1 MSLELNLVIRS
12 MVRHIPSTIKQLLTL
27 RNPGAF
33 VGPSTSRLDHLF
45 DKTYTDARMKGA
57 GTGWLVL
64 TVHVYDFLYTII
76 SLTADQTCTLL
87 TANIPS
93 SVGHL
98 YRFVTRSET
107 NAQDHVRKAALMREA
122 ALKSAIFVG
131 VPRVRPLISHLLSF
145 SPLFFS
151 HRTQTIGALAGLTN
165 ELEDN
170 VKAGLRTDSRR
181 CAY

>member
-1 MSLELNLVIRS
+1 
-12 MVRHIPSTIKQLLTL
+12 MVRHIPPIIKQLLTL
-27 RNPGAF
+27 RNPDAF
-33 VGPSTSRLDHLF
+33 VGPSISWLDPLF
-45 DKTYTDARMKGA
+45 NKTYTNARMKRA

-64 TVHVYDFLYTII
+64 TVHAYDFPYTII
-76 SLTADQTCTLL
+76 SLTVDQTCTLL

-98 YRFVTRSET
+98 YRFATRFET
-107 NAQDHVRKAALMREA
+107 NAQNSVRKAALMREA
-122 ALKSAIFVG
+122 ALKSTIFVG

-145 SPLFFS
+145 SPFFVFS

-170 VKAGLRTDSRR
+170 VKAGLRTDPRR